1 MRAIVNL
8 WRKSRDSVTQ
18 ITRVIAAICDG
29 YHTRA
34 CDSAL
39 RRCPLKPRIAPCP
52 LRLPQF
58 FLLEALTPRRP
69 IGIRLTNPR
78 RVRSILG
85 WLPLRPLQVTWE
97 MTQAGDSL
105 PPKASN

>member
-1 MRAIVNL
+1 MVNL

-39 RRCPLKPRIAPCP
+39 HRCPLKPRIAPCP
-52 LRLPQF
+52 LRVPQF
-58 FLLEALTPRRP
+58 ILLEAFTPLLP
-69 IGIRLTNPR
+69 IGIRSDESET
-78 RVRSILG
+78 S
-85 WLPLRPLQVTWE
+85 PLNSRMAPAGPVAGH
-97 MTQAGDSL
+97 AGDDATARVND
-105 PPKASN
+105 PETGVHEI

>member
-1 MRAIVNL
+1 MVNL

-39 RRCPLKPRIAPCP
+39 HRCPLKPRIAPCP
-52 LRLPQF
+52 LRVPQF
-58 FLLEALTPRRP
+58 ILFDAFPPRLP

-85 WLPLRPLQVTWE
+85 WLSISATPVAVQV
-97 MTQAGDSL
+97 GDDASL
-105 PPKASN
+105 